1 MTRLMPASV
10 STGINAFL
18 NACLAM
24 TRDSGRPLR
33 RASLMYSE
41 PRTSRIEG
49 GGSRMGAGAKNQPG
63 GEAGQ
68 EGGGAGAEPDDGSH
82 PRYTEKNKIS
92 TRPTQNEGSESPSN
106 ANTLPALSQKR
117 PTRTAARM
125 PLGMPIRREKAM
137 AAVARSSELGRRDR

>member
-1 MTRLMPASV
+1 MPGQANTVSTTTATLIMMTRLMPASV

-41 PRTSRIEG
+41 PRTSSIEERV
-49 GGSRMGAGAKNQPG
+49 SRMWAAAKYQPSAKAGMTRCAAVP
-63 GEAGQ
+63 
-68 EGGGAGAEPDDGSH
+68 EPDDGSH

-106 ANTLPALSQKR
+106 ANTLPALSQ
-117 PTRTAARM
+117 AAD
-125 PLGMPIRREKAM
+125 PHCRE
-137 AAVARSSELGRRDR
+137 D